1 MELLVG
7 TIGMGEPES
16 WAPTPT
22 RNNQRVTRR
31 ESQKGRR
38 RRIKMSTD
46 LRESLSLK
54 PILRIGVRR
63 KET

>member
-1 MELLVG
+1 
-7 TIGMGEPES
+7 MGEPES
-16 WAPTPT
+16 WTPTPT
-22 RNNQRVTRR
+22 RNNQRFTRR

-46 LRESLSLK
+46 LRKLLSLK
-54 PILRIGVRR
+54 PILRIGVRS